1 MSAEYQGQDPIKLA
15 TQAEQDLNSYA
26 AKQGKT
32 SSDSSKSFRDQDRNL
47 HQDIETMIPARPSA
61 ISDNMLTSLS
71 QPSSLVLMRAS
82 PTSSLVPT

>member
-32 SSDSSKSFRDQDRNL
+32 SSDSSKSSKNQDGNL
-47 HQDIETMIPARPSA
+47 
-61 ISDNMLTSLS
+61 
-71 QPSSLVLMRAS
+71 
-82 PTSSLVPT
+82 